1 MSFPKE
7 VTRITTHKK
16 PKHQLYQPGFN
27 DDNGCWLEGAWVT
40 VTPAQY
46 EARKTEHEAWYGK
59 IRSAKQ
65 HYRDPAVPFEKM
77 TPAQK
82 QAFSHFSGQGVVY
95 CRGAEGGVGPVY
107 IELTADKIRQDSVD
121 WFKATGRK
129 ILKVVK
135 MPDGTLVDQKVQ
147 FSVPDEVVEV
157 EEGEAPDPWK
167 EIVKQNKE
175 REDQM
180 MDAFLGGPPDG
191 LGGLPGMDGFSMGD
205 MVDQMAVHSLIRLE
219 ESIIR
224 DEFSL
229 SRGAP
234 PTDTTTSTAIEPA
247 TFRPGRRSG
256 RSSAIDSWRFTSRL
270 KTATTSA
277 RGSTL
282 TTPMGSCTA
291 TSSRCSG
298 TTAPTSPGVSAMC
311 PGPRKPPR
319 KR

>member
-234 PTDTTTSTAIEPA
+234 AHRYNDLDGDRT
-247 TFRPGRRSG
+247 RYV
-256 RSSAIDSWRFTSRL
+256 
-270 KTATTSA
+270 SA
-277 RGSTL
+277 RQKVRAKFGDRFVALYKQAQDGHNECARINLDNSNGL
-282 TTPMGSCTA
+282 LYCYVVPVF
-291 TSSRCSG
+291 RDDG
-298 TTAPTSPGVSAMC
+298 THEPWGERDVPWAQEAS
-311 PGPRKPPR
+311 
-319 KR
+319 